1 MCSQIM
7 KKIIL
12 TVVCSLKIVSHDT
25 RRFRF
30 ELQSPEHKLGLPVG
44 MLLYNVQ
51 FLFPWISRTYIII
64 GKLCHNEQ
72 EYQILSFNEQYYTF
86 MSEQQRVR
94 LEKMI
99 AKGIWYL
106 GASWVTGS
114 RFANLSNVIASCRMM
129 GKQRKTT
136 NNYKVWAMT
145 QSELWVS

>member
-1 MCSQIM
+1 MFPM

-51 FLFPWISRTYIII
+51 FLFPRISRTYIII

-72 EYQILSFNEQYYTF
+72 EYQLLSFNEQF
-86 MSEQQRVR
+86 LNNKE
-94 LEKMI
+94 
-99 AKGIWYL
+99 
-106 GASWVTGS
+106 
-114 RFANLSNVIASCRMM
+114 SN
-129 GKQRKTT
+129 
-136 NNYKVWAMT
+136 
-145 QSELWVS
+145 